1 MEWFLV
7 FILIGAAGGAGSVVR
22 ALLTRFD
29 GWLPYG
35 LFLANSLAAGLV
47 GWLVVGSTLSAG
59 YLTLTTAGF
68 AATVGFAGGL
78 STFSTAMK
86 ASFDFYHRGR
96 LVQSAITLVGNLFI
110 PMVALMLAAVL
121 R

>member
-1 MEWFLV
+1 MQWFLV
-7 FILIGAAGGAGSVVR
+7 FILIGVAGGAGSVIR

-47 GWLVVGSTLSAG
+47 GWLLAG
-59 YLTLTTAGF
+59 PTLTADYFTVL
-68 AATVGFAGGL
+68 TVGFAGGL

-86 ASFDFYHRGR
+86 ACFDFYHRGR
-96 LVQSAITLVGNLFI
+96 LVQSALTMVGNLFI
-110 PMVALMLAAVL
+110 PIGALMLAAAM

>member
-1 MEWFLV
+1 MEWLLV
-7 FILIGAAGGAGSVVR
+7 FILVGIAGGAGSVVR

-47 GWLVVGSTLSAG
+47 GWLLAGPTLTAD
-59 YLTLTTAGF
+59 YLTVLS
-68 AATVGFAGGL
+68 VGFAGGL

-96 LVQSAITLVGNLFI
+96 LVQSSITLVGNLFI

>member
-1 MEWFLV
+1 MQWFLV
-7 FILIGAAGGAGSVVR
+7 FILIGVAGGAGSVIR

-47 GWLVVGSTLSAG
+47 GWLLAG
-59 YLTLTTAGF
+59 PTLTADYFTVL
-68 AATVGFAGGL
+68 TVGFAGGL

-86 ASFDFYHRGR
+86 ACFDFYHRGR
-96 LVQSAITLVGNLFI
+96 LVQSALTMVGNLFI
-110 PMVALMLAAVL
+110 PIIALMLAAAM

>member
-7 FILIGAAGGAGSVVR
+7 FILIGVAGGAGSVIR

-47 GWLVVGSTLSAG
+47 GWLLAG
-59 YLTLTTAGF
+59 PTLTADYFTVL
-68 AATVGFAGGL
+68 TVGFAGGL

-96 LVQSAITLVGNLFI
+96 LVQSALTMVGNLFI
-110 PMVALMLAAVL
+110 PIGALMLAAAM

>member
-1 MEWFLV
+1 MEWLLV
-7 FILIGAAGGAGSVVR
+7 FILVGIAGGAGSVVR
-22 ALLTRFD
+22 ALLTRLD

-47 GWLVVGSTLSAG
+47 GWLLAGPTLTAD
-59 YLTLTTAGF
+59 YLTVL
-68 AATVGFAGGL
+68 TVGFAGGL

-86 ASFDFYHRGR
+86 AGFDFYHRGR
-96 LVQSAITLVGNLFI
+96 LVQSAITMVGNLFI

>member
-7 FILIGAAGGAGSVVR
+7 FILIGAAGGTGSVIR
-22 ALLTRFD
+22 ALLARFD

-47 GWLVVGSTLSAG
+47 GWLVVGSTLTAG
-59 YLTLTTAGF
+59 YLTVL
-68 AATVGFAGGL
+68 TVGFAGGL
-78 STFSTAMK
+78 STFSTAMR

-96 LVQSAITLVGNLFI
+96 LVQSSITLVGNLFI